1 MATAAVAAVLAAAG
15 VAGVFPRRVGNIVF
29 SRSPQPQASV
39 ANPSPP
45 PESAEAPRPTTPAG
59 ASTTGM
65 SPSPKPAS
73 DEAPA
78 ATVPEKPAQRPDVRQ
93 VPEKRGDDL
102 ASKRLDD
109 LRTLALRRA
118 QTGAR
123 NEALNTATE
132 GLRIDP
138 GDPILKSLVATMLR
152 DAEATARQTHE
163 DAVQAGAETNADEP
177 FQQGMRREREAI
189 RLQRT
194 GKLEAATRAFWG
206 AADQFNAAAT
216 ESKETARQEKAA
228 AEEERR
234 RVKAPA
240 ALPRALPPDPDP
252 RGAVE
257 QPLVNQALRR
267 YEAAYASLA
276 ADNVRSV
283 YPTAPLD
290 QLAKDFANSQSY
302 TLTVHVDG
310 YQFIFKDSFAAAIV
324 AVHISH
330 DVVQKAGTRNTRVD
344 QPQTIQLEKQGAN
357 WIIRQIRP

>member
-1 MATAAVAAVLAAAG
+1 MESIISC
-15 VAGVFPRRVGNIVF
+15 NF
-29 SRSPQPQASV
+29 SC
-39 ANPSPP
+39 
-45 PESAEAPRPTTPAG
+45 
-59 ASTTGM
+59 
-65 SPSPKPAS
+65 
-73 DEAPA
+73 
-78 ATVPEKPAQRPDVRQ
+78 
-93 VPEKRGDDL
+93 
-102 ASKRLDD
+102 
-109 LRTLALRRA
+109 
-118 QTGAR
+118 
-123 NEALNTATE
+123 
-132 GLRIDP
+132 
-138 GDPILKSLVATMLR
+138 
-152 DAEATARQTHE
+152 
-163 DAVQAGAETNADEP
+163 
-177 FQQGMRREREAI
+177 
-189 RLQRT
+189 
-194 GKLEAATRAFWG
+194 
-206 AADQFNAAAT
+206 AAAT

-276 ADNVRSV
+276 ADNVRGV